1 MQGYIKDY
9 RKEIESDVWL
19 MPPLYHRTWQW
30 LKYNV
35 NHEEAVIPMR
45 DGTELHIKR
54 GQRLT
59 SVRDLAK
66 AVGWY
71 EGVKWKEPNPKT
83 MSGVLDFMVKK
94 GMIEINQGK
103 GNRQYT
109 LITLM
114 NWEVYNPKKDEGNS
128 KVTPRTTVST
138 HPADINNNDLNVF
151 NDLELSSSLDPFRL
165 FETEGFGTASSIII
179 ENINDLIKTYTDV
192 WVCEA
197 MKVAVMRNKRS
208 LSFTHG
214 ILKNWKA
221 DGIDEPWKGGQD
233 NEKHKGLQPQGS
245 ARESEGNA
253 EQGGWLPSKYNT
265 DITLMP
271 KVSGQ

>member
-35 NHEEAVIPMR
+35 NHDEAVIPMR

-66 AVGWY
+66 SVGWY

-83 MSGVLDFMVKK
+83 ISVILDFMVKK

-109 LITLM
+109 LITII
-114 NWEVYNPKKDEGNS
+114 NWEVYNPKPIEGNS
-128 KVTPRTTVST
+128 KVTPRTTGST
-138 HPADINNNDLNVF
+138 HPVDINNNDLNDL
-151 NDLELSSSLDPFRL
+151 NDLEKD
-165 FETEGFGTASSIII
+165 
-179 ENINDLIKTYTDV
+179 IKTFVGKPDDIPYS
-192 WVCEA
+192 E
-197 MKVAVMRNKRS
+197 
-208 LSFTHG
+208 
-214 ILKNWKA
+214 I
-221 DGIDEPWKGGQD
+221 IDYL
-233 NEKHKGLQPQGS
+233 NEKAETRYKENNKATKEFINGRWSQGY
-245 ARESEGNA
+245 R
-253 EQGGWLPSKYNT
+253 T
-265 DITLMP
+265 DDFKMVID
-271 KVSGQ
+271 KKCIGKSVV